1 MSDLSERSLLQTSGL
16 LTAGA
21 VLGLASTVR
30 AQSGFKTPLQWHT
43 TVFRW
48 LVLMRCFRCDVSIA
62 LVATMLL
69 MLVRWS
75 VAEQISKLS
84 EAFELFPGDII
95 YSGTPE
101 NVGPVVRGDLIEMH
115 VDGLPNLSVKIV

>member
-62 LVATMLL
+62 LAATMPL

-84 EAFELFPGDII
+84 EGFELFPGASFTRAPQKM
-95 YSGTPE
+95 SGRWCLAT
-101 NVGPVVRGDLIEMH
+101 
-115 VDGLPNLSVKIV
+115 

>member
-48 LVLMRCFRCDVSIA
+48 LALMMSP
-62 LVATMLL
+62 
-69 MLVRWS
+69 VRPINCTGRNDD
-75 VAEQISKLS
+75 AHAREM
-84 EAFELFPGDII
+84 
-95 YSGTPE
+95 
-101 NVGPVVRGDLIEMH
+101 VGG
-115 VDGLPNLSVKIV
+115 

>member
-48 LVLMRCFRCDVSIA
+48 LVLM
-62 LVATMLL
+62 M
-69 MLVRWS
+69 
-75 VAEQISKLS
+75 
-84 EAFELFPGDII
+84 FPVLPINCTGRNDAAHAR
-95 YSGTPE
+95 E
-101 NVGPVVRGDLIEMH
+101 MVGG
-115 VDGLPNLSVKIV
+115 